1 MAKQNDLTLSEAIQE
16 MESQL
21 AEMREQPRGD
31 LHDLDSDTAF
41 EKGYEVALFDLKRL
55 TRSTNPQGA

>member
-1 MAKQNDLTLSEAIQE
+1 MATTPEPSLSEAIAM
-16 MESQL
+16 MEAQL
-21 AEMREQPRGD
+21 AEFRTQPRGD